1 MQGVREIRRRIRSVK
16 NTQQIT
22 RAMKMVAAARLRK
35 AQERVLAARPY
46 AHQLREMFANLL
58 SNTKKLSGMP
68 LFEKRAVR
76 TTAYIVITADR
87 GLCGAYNA
95 NIMRK
100 ALYHAEERERVCRE
114 EAARRAAATLEGEVR
129 PIEQVELEE
138 GGPVQ
143 ERYCPEEDYRLLFIP
158 VGRKGR
164 DFLRFRGYE
173 IPLEFVPIG
182 DEPSYLL
189 ARELGRE
196 VMARFEA
203 GEFDEVYLVYSQ
215 FISALSQRP
224 TVMKLLPLE
233 APAPEEEQGPRGEA
247 VAAEAEEEDEAKALL
262 RKQQEDLEARRYIE
276 SEGHRWRLPEYIFEP
291 SAQVVLGQ
299 LIPKF
304 IETLIYQ
311 AILEGKAGEFGA
323 RMTAMDSATKNAGEM
338 IDRLTLS
345 YNRARQA
352 GITKEIAEI
361 VGGAEALK

>member
-1 MQGVREIRRRIRSVK
+1 MREIRRRIRSVK

-46 AHQLREMFANLL
+46 AHQMREMFANLL
-58 SNTKKLSGMP
+58 SNTKKLSGVP
-68 LFEKRAVR
+68 LFEKREVR
-76 TTAYIVITADR
+76 STAYIVITADR

-114 EAARRAAATLEGEVR
+114 EAARRAAAAAQEREPR

-143 ERYCPEEDYRLLFIP
+143 ERYCPEEGYRLFFIP

-164 DFLRFRGYE
+164 DFLRFRGYD

-233 APAPEEEQGPRGEA
+233 APASEEEQKQRGGA
-247 VAAEAEEEDEAKALL
+247 VAAEAGEEDEARALL